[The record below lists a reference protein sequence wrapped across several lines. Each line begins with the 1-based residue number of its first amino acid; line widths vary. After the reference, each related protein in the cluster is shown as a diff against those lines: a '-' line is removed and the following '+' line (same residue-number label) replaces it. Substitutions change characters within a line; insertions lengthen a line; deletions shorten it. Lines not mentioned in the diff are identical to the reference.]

1 MNINEWDFADINGT
15 MGDEI
20 RMMVNDT
27 ANWTEVVIDRDDKIA
42 MQWPADNCAGIFYK
56 YFRDGGNY
64 IKFENEQD
72 AIMFRLK
79 FG

>member
-1 MNINEWDFADINGT
+1 
-15 MGDEI
+15 
-20 RMMVNDT
+20 
-27 ANWTEVVIDRDDKIA
+27 